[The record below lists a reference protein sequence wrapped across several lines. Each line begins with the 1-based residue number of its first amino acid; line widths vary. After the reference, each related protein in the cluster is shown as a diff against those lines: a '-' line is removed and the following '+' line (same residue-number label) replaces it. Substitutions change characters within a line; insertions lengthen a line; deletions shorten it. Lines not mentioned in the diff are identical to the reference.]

1 MTYNGFSKSVT
12 AAVLFKAS
20 SSFDAAVTK
29 PGCNVS
35 NMLSAIGP
43 KGLTMLWHQL
53 TVFAWTVSL
62 SQVCLV
68 LPPFVSLTGSTSCLD
83 DVSSPGCNI

>member
-35 NMLSAIGP
+35 NMLAAIGP

-62 SQVCLV
+62 SQVCPRSASFRL
-68 LPPFVSLTGSTSCLD
+68 SGSGNMLL
-83 DVSSPGCNI
+83 G